1 MITRLLAVTLTLLCA
16 QGLRA
21 ADAPWT
27 IERQG
32 DHWIANQR
40 LPFAIT
46 LLLGAQKG
54 DRSVAYDT
62 VQIPA
67 GGTQRLKWGSE
78 VAGVAVIAWAI
89 ASPRTR
95 VPEASS
101 CEGLALDLDS
111 VRAVDVRVAESEVSK
126 STAAQSAVIAKR
138 EAATLRS
145 ENWKDWEFHKLE
157 DPYRQRYLET
167 LDQIDPVKASAERA
181 QDMAVAQHAP
191 GLAATMASMETM
203 QEQESQWAREA
214 TLIKPFVDQMT
225 SLKAILEA
233 QRKDGDSLATAGSR
247 FGEIA
252 ARQLEPAMTH
262 PGNNRPASATRLCGK
277 PAAVQDFVA
286 IAPAE
291 GATAISPIVLQVRY
305 ENGDTARAV
314 CYPTTPNSSA
324 WLGSIY
330 WPPDARRAAISVRA
344 EGATVDLGTI
354 DAGRES
360 VRAALKTVEASLSN
374 AKKKM
379 KEAKWLSKGGAS
391 TSSGVA
397 IQ

>member
-1 MITRLLAVTLTLLCA
+1 MTRLLAATLSLLCA
-16 QGLRA
+16 QGLR

-32 DHWIANQR
+32 DHWVAIQR

-54 DRSVAYDT
+54 DRSINYDT
-62 VQIPA
+62 VQVPA
-67 GGTQRLKWGSE
+67 GGNQRLKWGPD
-78 VAGVAVIAWAI
+78 VAGVAVLAWAI

-111 VRAVDVRVAESEVSK
+111 VREVDIRVAESEVSNSK
-126 STAAQSAVIAKR
+126 AAQSAVIAKR
-138 EAATLRS
+138 EAATLRA

-157 DPYRQRYLET
+157 DPYRQRYLDT
-167 LDQIDPVKASAERA
+167 LDKVDPIKASSERA
-181 QDMAVAQHAP
+181 QDQAVAQHAP

-214 TLIKPFVDQMT
+214 TLIQPFVDQMT
-225 SLKAILEA
+225 ALKTLLEA
-233 QRKDGDSLATAGSR
+233 QRKDGDSLATAGSH
-247 FGEIA
+247 FGELA
-252 ARQLEPAMTH
+252 ARQLELAITG

-277 PAAVQDFVA
+277 PAAVQDF
-286 IAPAE
+286 IAVTPAA
-291 GATAISPIVLQVRY
+291 GATAVSPIVLQIKY
-305 ENGDTARAV
+305 ENGDTSHAV
-314 CYPTTPNSSA
+314 CYPTTPASTA

-354 DAGRES
+354 DAGREN
-360 VRAALKTVEASLSN
+360 VRAALKTVETSLSN
-374 AKKKM
+374 AKKKL
-379 KEAKWLSKGGAS
+379 KEAKWLSKGGAT